1 MPSFEEA
8 LLENRRRAEQRAR
21 AEEALRISHADSR
34 PEVRLRA
41 VELASD
47 GNDAR
52 AQLAQGQGTILTL
65 RDIQTPGGGVASVL
79 VNEDGAITAPV
90 TNSRPLTP
98 EEYRELDAARGTPNY
113 EDALSRIYAPERRA
127 QAHTYAPDA
136 FLSRAERDRL
146 AQRALEEDAAR
157 DPARQVRIARNRQA
171 LRNWAWA
178 NANTPLTDN
187 QRSAHERWLRRTEDR
202 MASGRNWNRDVIA
215 DRRYEQQRL
224 DDIARAALDRQ
235 ALTERQRLISQA
247 TVDAARATG
256 QSELQKTIL
265 ETQGKQYVADR
276 NLEGTRVTAD
286 ANRYAADQDLNAAN
300 IGAQADRDVA
310 KTTADATRYAAEQRN
325 AGQVTAAQLAAQADR
340 DVAQTAAG
348 ATVQSAQ
355 TRAQGNVQAAEAQAR
370 GTVGAAMA
378 RSVAGGNNTQAYLD
392 RANEM
397 YRLALS
403 ASRGGL
409 TGDDLRLAMF
419 QIDQDNT
426 LTAEQKAQRK
436 RELQN
441 QNADAVNQ
449 FMVYADYYYRLAG
462 LPGIALPDG
471 VAQMPL
477 PAPANPE
484 VPAPAPAPAPA
495 PTVVDPFTKNYA
507 AN

>member
-1 MPSFEEA
+1 MPTFEET

-52 AQLAQGQGTILTL
+52 ARLAQGQGTILSL

-98 EEYRELDAARGTPNY
+98 EEYRELDAARGTPEY
-113 EDALSRIYAPERRA
+113 QSTLRDIYAPERRA

-146 AQRALEEDAAR
+146 ARRALEEDAAR
-157 DPARQVRIARNRQA
+157 DPARQVRIAQNRQA
-171 LRNWAWA
+171 LREWAWA

-187 QRSAHERWLRRTEDR
+187 QRAAHERWLRRTEDR
-202 MASGRNWNRDVIA
+202 MTSGRNWNRDTIA
-215 DRRYEQQRL
+215 DRRYEQRRI

-256 QSELQKTIL
+256 QSDLQKAIL

-276 NLEGTRVTAD
+276 NLEGTQATAQ
-286 ANRYAADQDLNAAN
+286 ANRYAADQDLAAARL
-300 IGAQADRDVA
+300 GAQADRDVA
-310 KTTADATRYAAEQRN
+310 QTTADATRYAAEQRQ

-348 ATVQSAQ
+348 ARVQAAQ
-355 TRAQGNVQAAEAQAR
+355 EAAQGNVQAAEAQAR

-378 RSVAGGNNTQAYLD
+378 RSVAGGADDPAKAYLD
-392 RANEM
+392 RGSEM
-397 YRLALS
+397 YRLAMS
-403 ASRGGL
+403 AKRNGL
-409 TGDDLRLAMF
+409 ATDDLKYLDY
-419 QIDQDNT
+419 QIDSDSS
-426 LTAEQKAQRK
+426 LTAAQKAQKK
-436 RELQN
+436 RDLRNNNE
-441 QNADAVNQ
+441 AAANQ

-462 LPGIALPDG
+462 LPGVALPDG

-484 VPAPAPAPAPA
+484 VPAPAPVPAQQDA
-495 PTVVDPFTKNYA
+495 MTQSWS
-507 AN
+507 